1 MNQDTLSDIARAGQS
16 STGSID
22 YTLFRVINGM
32 AGRSHTLD
40 AVMIELAKYSPL
52 VYAVALALLWL
63 TWKPR
68 NQRAVLF
75 AGISALVALGLGQI
89 VGYAFPRDRPYL
101 SHHVSLLITHSPDT
115 SFPSDHTTLAFAV
128 AIAVWQFNRR
138 AGITLLIFG
147 VLVAVARVFVGAHY
161 PGDVIGGA
169 VLGAITSLFI
179 LRLFEVPVMRRGVE
193 RVFVLLGRIGLAS
206 AHDLE
211 T

>member
-1 MNQDTLSDIARAGQS
+1 MNQDTLSEIARTGQS
-16 STGSID
+16 TTGSID
-22 YTLFRVINGM
+22 YTLFRVINNL

-40 AVMIELAKYSPL
+40 VVMIDLAKYSPL
-52 VYAVALALLWL
+52 VYAGALALLWL

-68 NQRAVLF
+68 NQRAALF

-101 SHHVSLLITHSPDT
+101 AHHVSLLITHSPDT

>member
-40 AVMIELAKYSPL
+40 LVMIDLAKYSPL
-52 VYAVALALLWL
+52 VYAGALALLWL

-68 NQRAVLF
+68 NQRAALF

-101 SHHVSLLITHSPDT
+101 AHHVSLLITHSPDT

-169 VLGAITSLFI
+169 VLGAITSLII
-179 LRLFEVPVMRRGVE
+179 LKLFDVPVMHRGVE
-193 RVFVLLGRIGLAS
+193 RGFELLGRMRLAS

>member
-22 YTLFRVINGM
+22 YTLFRIINGM

-40 AVMIELAKYSPL
+40 VVMISLAKYSPL

-68 NQRAVLF
+68 NQRAALF

-89 VGYAFPRDRPYL
+89 VGYAIPRDRPYL
-101 SHHVSLLITHSPDT
+101 SHHVALLITHSPDT

-128 AIAVWQFNRR
+128 GIAVWKFNRR

-147 VLVAVARVFVGAHY
+147 VLVAMARVFVGAHY

-169 VLGAITSLFI
+169 VLGSITSLFI
-179 LRLFEVPVMRRGVE
+179 LRLIEVPVMRRGVE
-193 RVFVLLGRIGLAS
+193 RCFELLGRIRLAS

-211 T
+211 S

>member
-1 MNQDTLSDIARAGQS
+1 MNQDTLSEIARTGQS

-22 YTLFRVINGM
+22 YTLFRVINNL
-32 AGRSHTLD
+32 AGQSHTLD
-40 AVMIELAKYSPL
+40 VVMIELAKYSPL

-63 TWKPR
+63 TWKPK
-68 NQRAVLF
+68 NQRAALF
-75 AGISALVALGLGQI
+75 AAISALVALGLGQI

-101 SHHVSLLITHSPDT
+101 AHHVSLLITHSPDT

-138 AGITLLIFG
+138 AGIALLIFG

-169 VLGAITSLFI
+169 VLGAITSLII
-179 LRLFEVPVMRRGVE
+179 LSLVEVPVMRRGVE
-193 RVFVLLGRIGLAS
+193 RGFEVLGRMRLAS
-206 AHDLE
+206 AHDLKS
-211 T
+211 

>member
-1 MNQDTLSDIARAGQS
+1 MNQDTLSDVARPGQS

-22 YTLFRVINGM
+22 YTLFRVVNNL

-40 AVMIELAKYSPL
+40 MVMISLAKYSPL

-63 TWKPR
+63 TWKPW
-68 NQRAVLF
+68 NQRAAFF

-89 VGYAFPRDRPYL
+89 AGYAFPRDRPYL
-101 SHHVSLLITHSPDT
+101 AHHVSLLITYSPDT

-138 AGITLLIFG
+138 AGISLLIFG

-169 VLGAITSLFI
+169 LLGAITSLI
-179 LRLFEVPVMRRGVE
+179 VLRLFDVPVMRRGVE
-193 RVFVLLGRIGLAS
+193 RGFELLGSMRLAS

-211 T
+211 S

>member
-1 MNQDTLSDIARAGQS
+1 MVDVEAKESAR
-16 STGSID
+16 
-22 YTLFRVINGM
+22 
-32 AGRSHTLD
+32 
-40 AVMIELAKYSPL
+40 P
-52 VYAVALALLWL
+52 
-63 TWKPR
+63 
-68 NQRAVLF
+68 LF

-101 SHHVSLLITHSPDT
+101 AHHVSLLITHSPDT
-115 SFPSDHTTLAFAV
+115 AFPSDHTTLAFAV

>member
-1 MNQDTLSDIARAGQS
+1 MNQDTLSEIARTGQS
-16 STGSID
+16 TTGSID
-22 YTLFRVINGM
+22 YTLFRVINNL
-32 AGRSHTLD
+32 AGQSHTLD
-40 AVMIELAKYSPL
+40 IVMIDLAKYSPL
-52 VYAVALALLWL
+52 VYAGALALLWL

-68 NQRAVLF
+68 NQRAALF

-101 SHHVSLLITHSPDT
+101 AHHVSLLITHSPDT

-169 VLGAITSLFI
+169 VLGAITSLII
-179 LRLFEVPVMRRGVE
+179 LRLVEVPVMRRGIE
-193 RVFVLLGRIGLAS
+193 RGFEVLGRMRLAS

>member
-22 YTLFRVINGM
+22 YTLFRVINNL
-32 AGRSHTLD
+32 AGQSHTLD
-40 AVMIELAKYSPL
+40 IVMIDLAKYSPL
-52 VYAVALALLWL
+52 VYAGALALLWL

-68 NQRAVLF
+68 NQRAALF

-101 SHHVSLLITHSPDT
+101 AHHVSLLITHSPDT

-169 VLGAITSLFI
+169 VLGAITSLII
-179 LRLFEVPVMRRGVE
+179 LRLVEVPVMRRGIE
-193 RVFVLLGRIGLAS
+193 RGFEVLGRMRLAS
-206 AHDLE
+206 AHDLKS
-211 T
+211 

>member
-16 STGSID
+16 SASSID
-22 YTLFRVINGM
+22 YTLFRVINNL

-40 AVMIELAKYSPL
+40 VVMIDLAKYSPL
-52 VYAVALALLWL
+52 VYAGALALLWL
-63 TWKPR
+63 TWKLR
-68 NQRAVLF
+68 NQRAALF

-101 SHHVSLLITHSPDT
+101 AHHVSLLITHSPDT

-128 AIAVWQFNRR
+128 AIAVWKFNRR

-169 VLGAITSLFI
+169 VLGAITSLII
-179 LRLFEVPVMRRGVE
+179 LRLVEVPVMRRGVE
-193 RVFVLLGRIGLAS
+193 RSFEVLGRMRLAS

-211 T
+211 S